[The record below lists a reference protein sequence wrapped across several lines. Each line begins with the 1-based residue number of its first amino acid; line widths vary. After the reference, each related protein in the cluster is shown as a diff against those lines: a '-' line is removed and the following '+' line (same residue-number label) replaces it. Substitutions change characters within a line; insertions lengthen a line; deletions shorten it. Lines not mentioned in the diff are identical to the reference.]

1 LNLDGKAQNRFLKYI
16 GERVLDATSGLGRIT
31 ELFRQTIYWIGRRP
45 LRSQDVVSQMM
56 EIGVRSF
63 PVIGLTALFT
73 GMVLA
78 LQTGYAFSNFF
89 GEPVYV
95 GMAVG
100 FSMVKELGPVT
111 GSMVLAG
118 RVGAAIA
125 AELGTMKVT
134 EQIDALYTLGTNPVK
149 YLVVPRF
156 LACLIVVPILT
167 LLADIIGVLGGLL
180 VSVYSFNI
188 PATVYRNEILDFMR
202 IDDVYQGLIKALFFA
217 LIIIMVCCYKGFT
230 CEGGA
235 QGVGRATTS
244 AVVSSMV
251 LILISDY
258 FLTAFLVSIGIG
270 ATHW

>member
-1 LNLDGKAQNRFLKYI
+1 LKYVGGRI
-16 GERVLDATSGLGRIT
+16 LDATSGLGRIT
-31 ELFRQTIYWIGRRP
+31 GLFRQTIYWTGRRP
-45 LRSQDVVSQMM
+45 LRSKDIVSQMM

-100 FSMVKELGPVT
+100 FSMVKELGPVMC
-111 GSMVLAG
+111 SVVLAG

-149 YLVVPRF
+149 YLAVPRL
-156 LACLIVVPILT
+156 LACLIIVPILT

-188 PATVYRNEILDFMR
+188 PAAVYRDEILNFMR
-202 IDDVYQGLIKALFFA
+202 IDDVYQGLIKSIFFA
-217 LIIIMVCCYKGFT
+217 VIIIWSVVIKDSPVKG
-230 CEGGA
+230 E
-235 QGVGRATTS
+235 RK
-244 AVVSSMV
+244 VSGEQ
-251 LILISDY
+251 LLRR
-258 FLTAFLVSIGIG
+258 
-270 ATHW
+270 

>member
-1 LNLDGKAQNRFLKYI
+1 VENRLLKYMSDTI
-16 GERVLDATSGLGRIT
+16 LDVARSLGRVA
-31 ELFRQTIYWIGRRP
+31 ELFRQTIYWIGRRAV
-45 LRSQDVVSQMM
+45 RSEDIISQMM
-56 EIGVRSF
+56 EIGLRSF

-78 LQTGYAFSNFF
+78 LQTGNAFSNFF

-95 GMAVG
+95 GTAVG

-149 YLVVPRF
+149 YLAVPRF
-156 LACLIVVPILT
+156 LACLVMVPILT
-167 LLADIIGVLGGLL
+167 LFADIIGVLGGLV

-188 PATVYRNEILDFMR
+188 PATVYRDEILNFMR
-202 IDDVYQGLIKALFFA
+202 IDDIYQGLIKSVFFA
-217 LIIIMVCCYKGFT
+217 VIIIVVCCYKGFT

-244 AVVSSMV
+244 AVVTSMV

-270 ATHW
+270 AAHF

>member
-1 LNLDGKAQNRFLKYI
+1 LSSGEKVENRFLRYI
-16 GERVLDATSGLGRIT
+16 VERILNVTSSLGRIT

-45 LRSQDVVSQMM
+45 LRSQDIISQMM

-149 YLVVPRF
+149 YLTVPRF
-156 LACLIVVPILT
+156 LACLIMVPILT
-167 LLADIIGVLGGLL
+167 LFADVIGVLGGLL
-180 VSVYSFNI
+180 VSVYSLNI
-188 PATVYRNEILDFMR
+188 PATVYRDEILNFMR
-202 IDDVYQGLIKALFFA
+202 IDDVYQGLIKSLFFA

-235 QGVGRATTS
+235 QGVGRATT
-244 AVVSSMV
+244 AVVTSMV

-270 ATHW
+270 ATHF

>member
-1 LNLDGKAQNRFLKYI
+1 VILGDRVEIRFLRYI
-16 GERVLDATSGLGRIT
+16 GDRILIVTSSVGRLT
-31 ELFRQTIYWIGRRP
+31 ELFRQTIYWIGRGS
-45 LRSQDVVSQMM
+45 LRTQDIVSQMM
-56 EIGVRSF
+56 EIGIRSF

-100 FSMVKELGPVT
+100 FSMVKELGPAT
-111 GSMVLAG
+111 GCMVLAG

-125 AELGTMKVT
+125 AEIGTMKVT

-149 YLVVPRF
+149 YLAVPRL
-156 LACLIVVPILT
+156 LACLIMVPILT
-167 LLADIIGVLGGLL
+167 LFADIIGVLGGLL

-188 PATVYRNEILDFMR
+188 PATVYRDEILNFMR
-202 IDDVYQGLIKALFFA
+202 VDDVYQGLIKSLFFGV
-217 LIIIMVCCYKGFT
+217 IIIMVCCYKGFT

-244 AVVSSMV
+244 AVVTSMV
-251 LILISDY
+251 LILVSDY
-258 FLTAFLVSIGIG
+258 FLTAFLVCIGIG
-270 ATHW
+270 AAHF

>member
-1 LNLDGKAQNRFLKYI
+1 LRLGGKVENRFLRYI
-16 GERVLDATSGLGRIT
+16 GERILVATNSLGRIT
-31 ELFRQTIYWIGRRP
+31 ELFRQTIYWAGRRP
-45 LRSQDVVSQMM
+45 LRSQDIVRQMM
-56 EIGVRSF
+56 EIGVMSF

-78 LQTGYAFSNFF
+78 LQTGYAFTNFF

-111 GSMVLAG
+111 GSTVLAG

-149 YLVVPRF
+149 YLAVPRF
-156 LACLIVVPILT
+156 LACLIMVPILT
-167 LLADIIGVLGGLL
+167 LFADIIGVLGGLV
-180 VSVYSFNI
+180 VSVYSFSI
-188 PATVYRNEILDFMR
+188 PATVYRDEILNFMR
-202 IDDVYQGLIKALFFA
+202 IDDVYQGLIKSVFFA
-217 LIIIMVCCYKGFT
+217 VIIIMVCCYKGFT

-244 AVVSSMV
+244 AVVTSMV

-270 ATHW
+270 ATHF

>member
-1 LNLDGKAQNRFLKYI
+1 MNFIGEVENRFLRRI
-16 GERVLDATSGLGRIT
+16 GKRILDVASSIGRLT
-31 ELFRQTIYWIGRRP
+31 VLFRQTLYWIRRGP
-45 LRSQDVVSQMM
+45 LSTRDIISQMM
-56 EIGVRSF
+56 EIGLRSF

-111 GSMVLAG
+111 GSVVLAG

-149 YLVVPRF
+149 YLAVPRF
-156 LACLIVVPILT
+156 LACLLMVPILA
-167 LLADIIGVLGGLL
+167 LFADIIGVLGGLF

-188 PATVYRNEILDFMR
+188 PATVYRDEILNFMR
-202 IDDVYQGLIKALFFA
+202 LDDVYQGLIKSVFFA

-244 AVVSSMV
+244 AVVTSMV

-270 ATHW
+270 AAHF